1 MLTAILISLIVAFF
15 GVIVAADNS
24 RPADA
29 VGYFTRDGNVTW
41 ITPEDKGIVADLRG
55 LSPSDI
61 EKLYPMPPEAEAA
74 IVHADLQVPVII
86 DGIRY
91 EGSEISLFDGKRLYF
106 VNGKDGT
113 LYAFTSARG
122 LEEYQ
127 ARQTGQPTP
136 EYNGPESMF
145 FKDIF
150 YTGDKITLLTGYG
163 YANLSSNWMF
173 AGSSSGNDVTLGND
187 DPWVLA
193 RTYVS
198 YSNYIILDCDV
209 VFNTSD
215 FLFQTDGQ
223 DPDVQSVMC
232 HEFGH
237 WLMLNDI
244 GDSNS
249 MMNSSYTG
257 GHTLSQDDISGIIYI
272 YGS

>member
-1 MLTAILISLIVAFF
+1 MKLLRLVQMLLALAITTTLV
-15 GVIVAADNS
+15 
-24 RPADA
+24 
-29 VGYFTRDGNVTW
+29 FTPQS
-41 ITPEDKGIVADLRG
+41 ILA
-55 LSPSDI
+55 
-61 EKLYPMPPEAEAA
+61 
-74 IVHADLQVPVII
+74 
-86 DGIRY
+86 
-91 EGSEISLFDGKRLYF
+91 
-106 VNGKDGT
+106 
-113 LYAFTSARG
+113 
-122 LEEYQ
+122 
-127 ARQTGQPTP
+127 
-136 EYNGPESMF
+136 
-145 FKDIF
+145 
-150 YTGDKITLLTGYG
+150 YG
-163 YANLSSNWMF
+163 YSGIHWNINYAYYDMSGVPSSWQYPIMDAASTWNQAGADWMF

-244 GDSNS
+244 SDSNS